1 MLTLF
6 SSRSFSC
13 FGHHMPAMSLYITS
27 VKRTFREVLQLMKT
41 CFIVRIIDFM
51 HFSKRIIWFKQF
63 SCLYEYLVVQ
73 TYVWCQRTCMAP
85 VCCVSGAS
93 PFGNITKSF
102 VRFWLGHEKSFP
114 FAIHYSFCL
123 LFLIAPLYEVSFR
136 RFKLSSLH
144 VFWRL
149 TVESAGKCCSFN
161 YLNNY

>member
-1 MLTLF
+1 MIHRNVNSFFLKIIQLF
-6 SSRSFSC
+6 WTS
-13 FGHHMPAMSLYITS
+13 HALAMSLYITS

-41 CFIVRIIDFM
+41 CFIVRIIDSM

-73 TYVWCQRTCMAP
+73 TYVWCQRTRMAP

-144 VFWRL
+144 VL
-149 TVESAGKCCSFN
+149 
-161 YLNNY
+161 

>member
-1 MLTLF
+1 
-6 SSRSFSC
+6 
-13 FGHHMPAMSLYITS
+13 MSLYITS

-93 PFGNITKSF
+93 PFGNITESF

-136 RFKLSSLH
+136 RFKLSSQH

-161 YLNNY
+161 YWNNY